1 MTRMLQSKNRMHPK
15 GSKLAAKN
23 HCWLWFFA
31 GFLFVASGVKADT
44 LIIADGV
51 HTYSNLSNTIVNMS
65 GVSELHITSAT
76 APLAGCTINLDSV
89 DSFLFL
95 ENVKPSTA
103 NSTYLSQIK
112 VNGANAALGT
122 NVRVV
127 EYAAGAVVI
136 PQSSTFQ
143 PLQVF
148 TEENF
153 KGNSAYLNQYTA
165 YNTSSLGT
173 MASSISSFILKRGYT
188 ATFAQNE
195 NGTGSS
201 KNYVAQ
207 DCDLEIGV
215 LPGKLN
221 DKINFVRVFPWRW
234 VSKKGKAGNK
244 GVVSGASLNAS
255 WFYNWDINMSSGQ
268 DCEYAA
274 IRQQPYWPGL
284 GQNWQTLGVNHL
296 LGFNEPDNPVEDAY
310 KKLNEGSRDAAI
322 AQWPPLLETGLRVG
336 APAVTDGG
344 KWWLTEFMSKANAA
358 DLRID
363 YVPIHYYRS
372 YSNNNYPEGAA
383 NQLYNFLKDI
393 YDAVQRPIWVTEFN
407 NGANWTNDTDPTYAQ
422 NAAVIDAMIQK
433 MDETPWIERYAIY
446 SEVEYTRQ
454 THYDE
459 GGLTPMGVMYRDH
472 ISPIGYQQE
481 APGSGRS
488 TNAIYHFDANF
499 RDSSGNGN
507 NPLMYGAPRLAA
519 GRDGKVLVLDGT
531 DDYLVLPTHIGE
543 CADFTFAAWVYW
555 NGGNAWQRIFDFG
568 NNTTQYMFLTP
579 SSGGS
584 TLRFGITTSGNGSG
598 EQQINTSELTV
609 GQWMHVAVTLN
620 GNVGTIYVNGTPQAT
635 NASMTINPSDFQPS
649 KNYIG
654 KSQWPD
660 PLFNGMMDD
669 VVIADYALTADQ
681 IAELMATTQPAQFVN
696 APLNIVGCAAGSQES
711 GNPAVNSYDRIR
723 GTRWANDG
731 TVANAWV
738 KYDLG
743 AVSEINRIKL
753 RFNNSASR
761 TYPIRIE
768 VDGVQVF
775 NGNTSMTSGY
785 WQTSF
790 TPTRGRY
797 VTITMTGNN
806 SAGSGWFSIWE
817 TQIWSPL
824 NKPPVFTLN
833 AFNKADAIEGVVY
846 SGTLADDASDPE
858 GGSLMFN
865 KDAGPDWLIVSPN
878 GTLSGIPQDS
888 NVGAN
893 TFMVR
898 VTDPAGFYDTA
909 EMPIPV
915 GSVYSGVRGLE
926 DLYGLA
932 ARWLMQDCVDSPA
945 CHGADLN
952 QDRNVDMSDISVM
965 AGKWLSDENL
975 QLHFKFDEMNGDITG
990 DDSLHKRTGL
1000 LVNGPVWSSGVSG
1013 GALSLDGVDDY
1024 VVVSDYQGI
1033 AGSASRT
1040 CAAWIKTTPANID
1053 QNILSWGTAATG
1065 QKWMFRTQAGSGELA
1080 IAVWGGYC
1088 KGNLSVCDNQ
1098 WHHVAAVLVDDGSA
1112 TVNEVLLYVDGQLQ
1126 MPSFVNTQAVNTL
1139 RNDSLYIGAFE
1150 NNGFLQNFFGG
1161 LIDDVRI
1168 YTRALNAEEIAEI
1181 TK

>member
-1 MTRMLQSKNRMHPK
+1 MSVISSNENYMHNKTSAPSIYA
-15 GSKLAAKN
+15 GYCLFMA
-23 HCWLWFFA
+23 LIGFFMMA
-31 GFLFVASGVKADT
+31 DLKADT
-44 LIIADGV
+44 LTMTDGV
-51 HTYSNLSNTIVNMS
+51 ATYTSLSNTTVNMT
-65 GVSELHITSAT
+65 GVSELHLTSAA
-76 APLAGCTINLDSV
+76 APLTGCTINLDSV

-112 VNGANAALGT
+112 VNGTPAALNT

-127 EYAAGAVVI
+127 EYAAGAVII

-153 KGNSAYLNQYTA
+153 QGSSAYLNQYTA

-195 NGTGSS
+195 NGTGYS

-284 GQNWQTLGVNHL
+284 SQNWQALGVNHL

-407 NGANWTNDTDPTYAQ
+407 NGANWTNDADPTYAQ
-422 NAAVIDAMIQK
+422 NAAVIEAMIRK

-481 APGSGRS
+481 VPGSGRS
-488 TNAIYHFDANF
+488 TNAIYSFDENF

-507 NPLMYGAPRLAA
+507 NPLIYGAPKLAA

-579 SSGGS
+579 SSVS
-584 TLRFGITTSGNGSG
+584 DTLRFGITTSGNGSG
-598 EQQINTSELTV
+598 EQQVNTTSLPV
-609 GQWMHVAVTLN
+609 GQWTHVAVTLN
-620 GNVGTIYVNGTPQAT
+620 GNVGTIYVNGTPRAT
-635 NASMTINPSDFQPS
+635 NSAMTLNPSDFQPS

-660 PLFNGMMDD
+660 PLFNGMIDE
-669 VVIADYALTADQ
+669 VRIADYALNAAQ
-681 IAELMATTQPAQFVN
+681 IAELMTTTQPGQFIT
-696 APLNIVGCAAGSQES
+696 APLNIVSSTAGAEQS
-711 GNPAVNSYDRIR
+711 GNPAVNSYDRSR
-723 GTRWANDG
+723 STRWANDG
-731 TVANAWV
+731 TVATAWI

-743 AVSEINRIKL
+743 RVSDINQIKV
-753 RFNNSASR
+753 RFNNGATR
-761 TYPIRIE
+761 THPVRVDI
-768 VDGVQVF
+768 DGVQVF
-775 NGNTSMTSGY
+775 SGNTTTTTGY

-790 TPTRGRY
+790 APVRGRY

-806 SAGSGWFSIWE
+806 SAGSGWFSILE
-817 TQIWSPL
+817 SQIWSPL
-824 NKPPVFTLN
+824 NTRPS
-833 AFNKADAIEGVVY
+833 FNTGVIAEMDATE
-846 SGTLADDASDPE
+846 LAAYNSILTDDASDPE
-858 GGSLMFN
+858 GGLLTFS
-865 KDAGPDWLIVSPN
+865 KDAGPDWLKVSPD

-888 NVGAN
+888 DVGAN
-893 TFMVR
+893 VFTVR
-898 VTDPAGFYDTA
+898 VVDPAGFYDTA
-909 EMPIPV
+909 DMTIQV
-915 GSVYSGVRGLE
+915 ANVYSGVRGMD

-932 ARWLMQDCVDSPA
+932 ARWLMLDCVDMPA
-945 CHGADLN
+945 CQGADLN
-952 QDRNVDMSDISVM
+952 GDRNVDMSDVSVL
-965 AGKWLSDENL
+965 ANHWLCDQAL
-975 QLHFKFDEMNGDITG
+975 QLHLKLDDTRGEIAV
-990 DDSLHKRTGL
+990 DDSLYQRSGL
-1000 LVNGPVWSSGVSG
+1000 LVNGPVWTSGVAG
-1013 GALSLDGVDDY
+1013 GGLSLDGTDDY
-1024 VVVSDYQGI
+1024 VVIGDYKGVP
-1033 AGSASRT
+1033 GSGSRT
-1040 CAAWIKTTPANID
+1040 CTAWVKTSPSGLD
-1053 QNILSWGTAATG
+1053 QMIASWGTAQAG
-1065 QKWMFRTQAGSGELA
+1065 RKWMFRIQPTGEPAVGVWAGF
-1080 IAVWGGYC
+1080 V
-1088 KGNLSVCDNQ
+1088 KGNVSIADNQ
-1098 WHHVAAVLVDDGSA
+1098 WHHIAAVLNSDETPTVD
-1112 TVNEVLLYVDGQLQ
+1112 EIQIYVDGQLQ
-1126 MPSFVNTQAVNTL
+1126 AATANNTQQINTS
-1139 RNDSLYIGAFE
+1139 DSERVYLGVLDT
-1150 NNGFLQNFFGG
+1150 GTLQNYFRG
-1161 LIDDVRI
+1161 LLDDVRI
-1168 YTRALNAEEIAEI
+1168 YHRALTAEEITALVE
-1181 TK
+1181 